1 MLIDIEKVGN
11 TSAAS
16 IPIALDGAWRR
27 GLLEPGDL
35 VLTAAF
41 GAGMAWG
48 ASLIRWTASMPEGNA
63 VDAGRSA
70 GRARA

>member
-1 MLIDIEKVGN
+1 MVIDIEKVGN

-16 IPIALDGAWRR
+16 IPIALDRTWRR

-48 ASLIRWTASMPEGNA
+48 ASLIRWTAA
-63 VDAGRSA
+63 VPDSKTTWAATAIVSADA
-70 GRARA
+70 